1 MTIRKK
7 SYSTWLIAVITL
19 FVGMNL
25 RPIMA
30 SVSPIIPVLRQA
42 LGLNNQIAGLLTT
55 LPVIMM
61 GIFALFTPML
71 GGRISERTGVL
82 IGLSAI
88 AGASVSRLIAYSS
101 FWLLT
106 TAVVGGIGIA
116 MIQTLMPAYIKRIKP
131 EQSST
136 LMALFTTGIMAGAAM
151 ASAVSSPL
159 EHMLGWQMAL
169 SFMTLPAVIAIILCT
184 VAMPSIERQDNQAV
198 PLPYQCK
205 NAWLLML
212 FFGIGTGAYTL
223 VLAWLPLNYIQLGWN
238 RTASGLMLSVLTISQ
253 VVAGLLVSRFI
264 AHFTDRRQPLFMTLC
279 LILVGLIWL
288 IVMPSFFAYLAV
300 IVLGLGIGALFPLSL
315 IVTLD
320 YAKDASQAVSLLA
333 FVQGGGYLI
342 ASVFPV
348 IAGVVIDAYSSLTG
362 AWMGMAVGVVFL
374 LMLSRRFSPNGF
386 GVNFKSLDF

>member
-42 LGLNNQIAGLLTT
+42 FGLTNQTAGLLTT

-88 AGASVSRLIAYSS
+88 AGASVSRLIANSS

-131 EQSST
+131 KQSST

-169 SFMTLPAVIAIILCT
+169 SSMTLPAVIAIILCT
-184 VAMPSIERQDNQAV
+184 VAMPSIARQDSQAV

-264 AHFTDRRQPLFMTLC
+264 ANFADRRQALFMTLC
-279 LILVGLIWL
+279 LIFVGLIWL

-300 IVLGLGIGALFPLSL
+300 VVLGLGIGALFPLSL

-348 IAGVVIDAYSSLTG
+348 IAGFVIDAYSSLTG
-362 AWMGMAVGVVFL
+362 AWIGMAVGVVFL

-386 GVNFKSLDF
+386 DVNFKSLDF

>member
-1 MTIRKK
+1 MTIREK
-7 SYSTWLIAVITL
+7 SYSTWLIAVIAL

-42 LGLNNQIAGLLTT
+42 FGLTNQTAGLLTT

-88 AGASVSRLIAYSS
+88 AGASVSRLIANSS
-101 FWLLT
+101 FWLLI

-169 SFMTLPAVIAIILCT
+169 SSMTLPAVIAIILCT
-184 VAMPSIERQDNQAV
+184 VAMPSIARQDSQAV

-264 AHFTDRRQPLFMTLC
+264 ANFADRRQPLFMTLC
-279 LILVGLIWL
+279 LIFVGLIWL

-300 IVLGLGIGALFPLSL
+300 VVLGLGIGALFPLSL

-348 IAGVVIDAYSSLTG
+348 ITGFVIDAYSSLTG
-362 AWMGMAVGVVFL
+362 AWIGMAVGVVFL

>member
-1 MTIRKK
+1 MTIREK

-42 LGLNNQIAGLLTT
+42 FGLTNQTAGLLTT

-88 AGASVSRLIAYSS
+88 AGASVSRLIANSS
-101 FWLLT
+101 FWLLI

-169 SFMTLPAVIAIILCT
+169 SSMTLPAVIAIILCT
-184 VAMPSIERQDNQAV
+184 VAMPSIARQDSQAV

-264 AHFTDRRQPLFMTLC
+264 ANFADRRQPIFMTLC
-279 LILVGLIWL
+279 LIFVGLIWL

-300 IVLGLGIGALFPLSL
+300 VVLGLGIGALFPLSL

-320 YAKDASQAVSLLA
+320 YAKDARQAVSLLA

-348 IAGVVIDAYSSLTG
+348 ITGFVIDAYSSLTG
-362 AWMGMAVGVVFL
+362 AWIGMAVGVVFL

>member
-42 LGLNNQIAGLLTT
+42 FGLTNQTAGLLTT

-88 AGASVSRLIAYSS
+88 AGASVSRLIANSS
-101 FWLLT
+101 FWLLI

-151 ASAVSSPL
+151 ASAVSSPV

-169 SFMTLPAVIAIILCT
+169 SSMTLPAVIAIILCA
-184 VAMPSIERQDNQAV
+184 VAMPSIARKDSQAV

-264 AHFTDRRQPLFMTLC
+264 ANFADRRQALFMTLC
-279 LILVGLIWL
+279 LIFVGLIWL

-300 IVLGLGIGALFPLSL
+300 VVLGLGIGALFPLSL

-348 IAGVVIDAYSSLTG
+348 IAGFVIDAYSSLTG
-362 AWMGMAVGVVFL
+362 AWIGMAVGVVFL

-386 GVNFKSLDF
+386 DVNFKSLDF

>member
-42 LGLNNQIAGLLTT
+42 FGLTNQTAGLLTT

-88 AGASVSRLIAYSS
+88 AGASASRLIANSS
-101 FWLLT
+101 FWLLI

-169 SFMTLPAVIAIILCT
+169 SSMTLPAVIAIILCT
-184 VAMPSIERQDNQAV
+184 VAMPSIARQDSQAV

-264 AHFTDRRQPLFMTLC
+264 ANFTDRRQPLFMTLC

-300 IVLGLGIGALFPLSL
+300 VVLGLGIGALFPLSL

-348 IAGVVIDAYSSLTG
+348 IAGFVIDAYSSLTG
-362 AWMGMAVGVVFL
+362 AWIGMAVGVVFL